1 MKTKLYI
8 LANNVKIYDYYSYRS
23 NTAITLTANPL
34 PFLFYPNFKPCF
46 EANAYMSYLYK
57 KNLSNLNGGTIKTYG
72 TYISHLIKYIYEQKP
87 IIKFTDLND
96 NHIYS
101 FIEKLKQRKIS
112 HNYIISIFRQ
122 CIDFLFF
129 ISDIYN
135 KNDLIGVGNKFKIKV
150 LHSKSKPKT
159 QTYQYKDS
167 SSYTHLALPKPN
179 VTPLIKPVTFNQIRK
194 IRNFVISQYDSDLKF
209 RNLCLLDL
217 LEFTGAR
224 RTEVLMLTVQD
235 IKKSN
240 INESKNVLPL
250 LQLNTLK
257 KRKNNAI
264 RLVPIPQNLLNNLLK
279 YIRNYRN
286 PLLKKFNLED
296 HGKLFI
302 SHRSGLPLSYDTLTT
317 YLNNWSK
324 EANIE
329 PPIHAHQFR
338 HRFITEKFKA
348 LIQQHNI
355 NNSDLFSKLLISHE
369 RLKLEVLQWTGH
381 TSIESLN
388 PYIHLAITELTNIE
402 ESKKTVELQSTTD
415 YYKIMVDNLISEL
428 EHGNMSKD
436 LFINKIKNL

>member
-23 NTAITLTANPL
+23 DSAIFLTATPL
-34 PFLFYPNFKPCF
+34 PFIFYPSFKPCF
-46 EANAYMSYLYK
+46 EANAYMNYLYK
-57 KNLSNLNGGTIKTYG
+57 NNLSNLNGGTLKTYA
-72 TYISHLIKYIYEQKP
+72 TYITHLIKYIYEQNP

-101 FIEKLKQRKIS
+101 FVENLRKREIT
-112 HNYIISIFRQ
+112 HNHIISIFRQ
-122 CIDFLFF
+122 CIDFLLF

-135 KNDLIGVGNKFKIKV
+135 KNDLIGVGNKFKIK
-150 LHSKSKPKT
+150 LLPSKSNPKVKA
-159 QTYQYKDS
+159 YQYKNKL
-167 SSYTHLALPKPN
+167 SYTHLALPSPN
-179 VTPLIKPVTFNQIRK
+179 ITPLVKPISLEQIRQ
-194 IRNFVISQYDSDLKF
+194 IRNIVISNYKTDLKF

-224 RTEVLMLTVQD
+224 RTEILMLSVQD
-235 IKKSN
+235 VRKSN

-257 KRKNNAI
+257 KRSKNAI

-279 YIRNYRN
+279 YIRYYRN

-296 HGKLFI
+296 HGILFI
-302 SHRSGLPLSYDTLTT
+302 SHRNGMPLSYDTLTT

-324 EANIE
+324 KANIE

-338 HRFITEKFKA
+338 HRYITEKFKS
-348 LIQQHNI
+348 LIQQHNV
-355 NNSDLFSKLLISHE
+355 NNPDLFTKLLISHE

-381 TSIESLN
+381 SSINSLN
-388 PYIHLAITELTNIE
+388 QYIHLAITELTNIGE
-402 ESKKTVELQSTTD
+402 TLDIIDVQSTTD
-415 YYKIMVDNLISEL
+415 YYKVLVDNLIYEL
-428 EHGNMSKD
+428 ESGSITKD
-436 LFINKIKNL
+436 TFINKIKEL

>member
-8 LANNVKIYDYYSYRS
+8 LANEVKIYDYYSYRS
-23 NTAITLTANPL
+23 NTAITLTATPL
-34 PFLFYPNFKPCF
+34 PFIFYPNFKPCF
-46 EANAYMSYLYK
+46 EANAYMCHLYK

-72 TYISHLIKYIYEQKP
+72 TYITHLINYIYEQNP
-87 IIKFTDLND
+87 VIKFTDLND

-101 FIEKLKQRKIS
+101 FIENIKKRKVS
-112 HNYIISIFRQ
+112 HNYIISVFRQ

-129 ISDIYN
+129 ISEIYN
-135 KNDLIGVGNKFKIKV
+135 KKDLIGVGNKFKIKL
-150 LHSKSKPKT
+150 LHSKSKSKT
-159 QTYQYKDS
+159 TKYQFKENL
-167 SSYTHLALPKPN
+167 SYTHLALPKPN
-179 VTPLIKPVTFNQIRK
+179 ATPLVKPISFDQIRK
-194 IRNFVISQYDSDLKF
+194 IRNFIISHYESDLKF

-240 INESKNVLPL
+240 INESKNALPL

-257 KRKNNAI
+257 KRKNNSI

-279 YIRNYRN
+279 YIRHYRN

-296 HGKLFI
+296 HGTLFI
-302 SHRSGLPLSYDTLTT
+302 SHRSGLPLSQDTLTT

-324 EANIE
+324 NANID

-348 LIQQHNI
+348 LIQQHDI
-355 NNSDLFSKLLISHE
+355 NNPDLFSKLLISHE

-402 ESKKTVELQSTTD
+402 ESKNTVELQSIPD
-415 YYKIMVDNLISEL
+415 YYKVMVNNLISEL
-428 EHGNMSKD
+428 EHGNISKD